1 MCEMVVA
8 WETEWRAV
16 DINIVEAIVSYCARF
31 IVVSCVLPLILHFFL
46 STLVGALASV
56 KS

>member
-1 MCEMVVA
+1 MVVA